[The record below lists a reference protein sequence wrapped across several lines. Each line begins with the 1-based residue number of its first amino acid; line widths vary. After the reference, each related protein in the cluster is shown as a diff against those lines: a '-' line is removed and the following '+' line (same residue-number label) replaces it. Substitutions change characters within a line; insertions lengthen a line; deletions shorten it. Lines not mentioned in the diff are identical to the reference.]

1 MSFWEKLEKLRT
13 EKGISQ
19 RAVEDALGFS
29 NGSYSKWKHC
39 KPTMYRMSKL
49 ASYFD
54 VPIDYFI
61 KDDDMKIVSRDSLN
75 PEKDLSEQKKRLYEY
90 YYLLNDEKRLQ
101 FLEILR
107 KLAEDFPEI
116 QLIVDSRNQKF

>member
-1 MSFWEKLEKLRT
+1 MSFWEKLEKLRR

-29 NGSYSKWKHC
+29 NGSYSKWKNC
-39 KPTMYRMSKL
+39 KPTMNRMSKL
-49 ASYFD
+49 ANYFD

-61 KDDDMKIVSRDSLN
+61 EDDDIKIVNRDSLN
-75 PEKDLSEQKKRLYEY
+75 PEKDLSEQKKRVIEY

-101 FLEILR
+101 FLEIVR

-116 QLIVDSRNQKF
+116 QLIVDSRNR